1 MSSWGAFWS
10 AHLQYLS
17 AVVLLS
23 GTMERKKNENLMRK
37 GTLSG
42 RCSQHAISN
51 KLVRNTNTETS
62 TPKTQILR
70 SHSRPTESEILG
82 TGPQINALTSLPGVS
97 MYTQVWEPLSKEK
110 KAQWITGSL
119 ALRQSAY
126 HCLFPYSPYS
136 QFSEDKRGH
145 PNNLD
150 SSYQQ
155 NKSLYTSSF
164 FTFKIRN
171 LGSSEI
177 PLSSKFLK
185 WQAEAGE
192 YSD

>member
-23 GTMERKKNENLMRK
+23 GTMERKKTK
-37 GTLSG
+37 IWWGKAP
-42 RCSQHAISN
+42 SQADVLNIPS
-51 KLVRNTNTETS
+51 LTS
-62 TPKTQILR
+62 LLETQILKYPLLKHKF
-70 SHSRPTESEILG
+70 SGPTPDPLNQKCWG
-82 TGPQINALTSLPGVS
+82 QAPKLMLLTSLPGVS

-110 KAQWITGSL
+110 KAQWITGSV

-126 HCLFPYSPYS
+126 HCLFPYSLYS

-155 NKSLYTSSF
+155 NKSLYTSV
-164 FTFKIRN
+164 
-171 LGSSEI
+171 SS
-177 PLSSKFLK
+177 L
-185 WQAEAGE
+185 AR
-192 YSD
+192 

>member
-110 KAQWITGSL
+110 KAQWIIMS
-119 ALRQSAY
+119 
-126 HCLFPYSPYS
+126 CLFN
-136 QFSEDKRGH
+136 
-145 PNNLD
+145 NNLPLTWHKNEWVK
-150 SSYQQ
+150 QIF
-155 NKSLYTSSF
+155 SLNMTHWC
-164 FTFKIRN
+164 
-171 LGSSEI
+171 
-177 PLSSKFLK
+177 FL
-185 WQAEAGE
+185 
-192 YSD
+192 YVPCCCYY